1 MKKSWEF
8 WNKNWFKLI
17 YLSCFAA
24 GALVMSDSVW
34 NMGWSHGKILLLVP
48 AILFFL
54 CWAEEK
60 RLWFQVWGGLGLLHG
75 LAGIFWYR
83 QKEDRAVFLE
93 FLELEAICLAVC
105 ILLWLCRKNRVAFYA
120 VSMLQFLALI
130 LAVPAK
136 VEAPVWAVC
145 LLLLCQLLFV
155 TELVQKKE
163 GDAARTAGHLFPVF
177 VVAVLLLAI
186 LPVRAEPIRWETV
199 KKAVRMA
206 QEKLED
212 LGLSAKYFFAEDS
225 TYGLTFAGYGS
236 EGKLGGSLFSSDQL
250 QISIEGRKTNSPLY
264 LAGTVYDTY
273 TGTGWERNFKEK
285 PYGGK
290 EYSLRHK
297 EMVAALSNSN
307 IDPEEQDRLTQYR
320 TCQIRYEGL
329 KTSSLFL
336 VPVTQQLML
345 PQNAVLSEEKA
356 DSPVL
361 EKAQTVGFTYEI
373 RYMEVDYAAQQMKK
387 LLRQQAWAEDAVFDQ
402 TLEGRERF
410 IRENYLTLPENLPDR
425 VYDLAAEITA
435 GEDTDYDKLKS
446 IEKFL
451 SGYAYSTQPKACP
464 QDRDFTDF
472 FLYES
477 DSGYC
482 TYFATAMA
490 VLGRCSQIP
499 TRYVEGFVTAKS
511 REGKEKTLSLTGS
524 DAHAWVEAY
533 IEHVGWVPFDPTPGY
548 RELSDTPWNVP
559 QKAQVSG
566 NRAGGEKPGGEE
578 KPKEKE
584 TAGPVQETET
594 EKGFM
599 ENGREMA
606 AVFAETAGI
615 LLMLLLVLAA
625 GTGMKYVYRKKK
637 YEACPDDRKMVLLMK
652 KVLEINGLY
661 GFTMEQGETLEAFA
675 VRVGQTPDTTVRSFR
690 EICRLYAKAR
700 FGGGARA
707 GDVNEMQAYVK
718 ALEKKYL
725 SECGWIRRLVYRLR

>member
-1 MKKSWEF
+1 MAD
-8 WNKNWFKLI
+8 
-17 YLSCFAA
+17 AA
-24 GALVMSDSVW
+24 W

-48 AILFFL
+48 VILLFL
-54 CWAEEK
+54 CWSEEK
-60 RLWFQVWGGLGLLHG
+60 GLWFQLWGGLGLLHG

-83 QKEDRAVFLE
+83 KKEDMTVFGSFLALE
-93 FLELEAICLAVC
+93 GICLAVC
-105 ILLWLCRKNRVAFYA
+105 ILLWFCRKNRAAFYLI
-120 VSMLQFLALI
+120 SLLQLLALL
-130 LAVPAK
+130 LAVPAR
-136 VEAPVWAVC
+136 VDAPVWAIC
-145 LLLLCQLLFV
+145 LLLLCQLLFF
-155 TELVQKKE
+155 TELIRKKE
-163 GDAARTAGHLFPVF
+163 GDEAQTAAHLFPVF
-177 VVAVLLLAI
+177 AAVMLLLAVF
-186 LPVRAEPIRWETV
+186 PVKEEPIQWESV

-206 QEKLED
+206 QEKMED
-212 LGLSAKYFFAEDS
+212 LGLSLKYFFAQDS
-225 TYGLTFAGYGS
+225 AYGLTFAGYGS
-236 EGKLGGSLFSSDQL
+236 EGRLGGSLFSSDQL

-273 TGTGWERNFKEK
+273 TGAGWERNLIEK

-297 EMVAALSNSN
+297 EMMAALSNSD
-307 IDPEEQDRLTQYR
+307 IAPEEQERLTRHR

-336 VPVTQQLML
+336 APVTQQLML

-373 RYMEVDYAAQQMKK
+373 RYMEVDYAAEEMKR
-387 LLRQQAWAEDAVFDQ
+387 LLRQQAWAESAVFDL

-410 IRENYLTLPENLPDR
+410 IRDNYLELPENLPGR

-435 GEDTDYDKLKS
+435 GQDTDYDKLKA

-451 SGYAYSTQPKACP
+451 ADYAYSTQPKACP
-464 QDRDFTDF
+464 GGQDFTDF
-472 FLYES
+472 FLFES

-533 IEHVGWVPFDPTPGY
+533 IAHVGWVPFDPTPGY
-548 RELSDTPWNVP
+548 RELSDTPWNIPV
-559 QKAQVSG
+559 KARVSG
-566 NRAGGEKPGGEE
+566 NQSGTEKPEMPE
-578 KPKEKE
+578 EKE
-584 TAGPVQETET
+584 TGAPVQETET
-594 EKGFM
+594 GKRFIK
-599 ENGREMA
+599 NGREA
-606 AVFAETAGI
+606 AVIFGETAGI
-615 LLMLLLVLAA
+615 LLALFLVLAVA
-625 GTGMKYVYRKKK
+625 ACLKNFYRKKK
-637 YEACPDDRKMVLLMK
+637 YEACSEDRKMIVLMK

-661 GFTMEQGETLEAFA
+661 GFTMEQGETLAAFA
-675 VRVGQTPDTTVRSFR
+675 DRAGRTPDTEQKRFQD
-690 EICRLYAKAR
+690 ICRLYAQAR
-700 FGGGARA
+700 FGGGAKA
-707 GDVNEMQAYVK
+707 GDINEMQAYVK

-725 SECGWIRRLVYRLR
+725 SECGWVRGLLYRLR